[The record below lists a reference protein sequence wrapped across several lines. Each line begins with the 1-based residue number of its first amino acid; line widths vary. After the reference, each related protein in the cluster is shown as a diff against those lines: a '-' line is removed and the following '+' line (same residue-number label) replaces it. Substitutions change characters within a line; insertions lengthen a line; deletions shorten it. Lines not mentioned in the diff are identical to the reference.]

1 MTDARFAL
9 QWDRPFL
16 LGVSMTHV
24 TLFDGPR
31 EPIYV
36 VASGHGAGDAA
47 ALLDLWTTLVDG
59 RESSE
64 AIVFVAEEFRSMTGE
79 TPSRSGR

>member
-1 MTDARFAL
+1 MTDVRFVL

-16 LGVSMTHV
+16 DGVSMTHV

-31 EPIYV
+31 EPVYV

-47 ALLDLWTTLVDG
+47 ALLDLWTTLVER

-64 AIVFVAEEFRSMTGE
+64 SIAFAAEEYRAITGE